1 MSTIFSGAIFGAP
14 LRNENKTIEMKMNV
28 VVRKWNRLKW
38 KWVEEKNENEDSINI
53 LPMIDIIF
61 AILSFFIISSLYLTK
76 IDTIKVNLPKS
87 STAVREQNKPQ
98 IITIDNNENIYFN
111 SNEISLTNMSSLI
124 RTNIENLE
132 EPIVILRADTSVKH
146 GFIVNLLDE
155 LRKIENL
162 KIGIS
167 TEKQLSGL

>member
-1 MSTIFSGAIFGAP
+1 MYF
-14 LRNENKTIEMKMNV
+14 KD
-28 VVRKWNRLKW
+28 
-38 KWVEEKNENEDSINI
+38 KNESENSINI

-76 IDTIKVNLPKS
+76 IDSIKVNLPKS

-98 IITIDNNENIYFN
+98 IITVDNNEKIYFN
-111 SNEISLTNMSSLI
+111 SNEISLKNISGLI
-124 RTNIENLE
+124 RTNIKNLE

-146 GFIVNLLDE
+146 GLIVSLLDE

-167 TEKQLSGL
+167 TYNQL

>member
-1 MSTIFSGAIFGAP
+1 MYFKEN
-14 LRNENKTIEMKMNV
+14 NES
-28 VVRKWNRLKW
+28 
-38 KWVEEKNENEDSINI
+38 ENLINI

-76 IDTIKVNLPKS
+76 IDSIKVNLPKS

-98 IITIDNNENIYFN
+98 IITIDNNEKIYFN
-111 SNEISLTNMSSLI
+111 SNEISLKDISTLI
-124 RTNIENLE
+124 RTNIENIE

-146 GFIVNLLDE
+146 GLIVSLLDE

-167 TEKQLSGL
+167 TDKK

>member
-1 MSTIFSGAIFGAP
+1 MYF
-14 LRNENKTIEMKMNV
+14 K
-28 VVRKWNRLKW
+28 
-38 KWVEEKNENEDSINI
+38 EKNETNASINI

-111 SNEISLTNMSSLI
+111 SREISLTNMSSII

-132 EPIVILRADTSVKH
+132 EPIVILRADASVKH

-155 LRKIENL
+155 LRKIETL

>member
-1 MSTIFSGAIFGAP
+1 MYF
-14 LRNENKTIEMKMNV
+14 K
-28 VVRKWNRLKW
+28 
-38 KWVEEKNENEDSINI
+38 EKNETGDSINI

-61 AILSFFIISSLYLTK
+61 AILSFFIISSLYLTR
-76 IDTIKVNLPKS
+76 IDAIKVNLPKA

-98 IITIDNNENIYFN
+98 IITVDSNERIYFN
-111 SNEISLTNMSSLI
+111 SNEISLKNIYTII

-146 GFIVNLLDE
+146 GVIVNLLDE

-162 KIGIS
+162 KVGIS
-167 TEKQLSGL
+167 TEKQ

>member
-1 MSTIFSGAIFGAP
+1 MYF
-14 LRNENKTIEMKMNV
+14 K
-28 VVRKWNRLKW
+28 
-38 KWVEEKNENEDSINI
+38 EKNESGDSINI

-76 IDTIKVNLPKS
+76 IDSIKVNLPKS
-87 STAVREQNKPQ
+87 STAVKEQNKPQ
-98 IITIDNNENIYFN
+98 IITVDNNEKIYFN
-111 SNEISLTNMSSLI
+111 SNEISLKNISSLI
-124 RTNIENLE
+124 RTNIENIE

-146 GFIVNLLDE
+146 GLIVSLLDE

-167 TEKQLSGL
+167 TDNQL

>member
-1 MSTIFSGAIFGAP
+1 MYFKDN
-14 LRNENKTIEMKMNV
+14 NES
-28 VVRKWNRLKW
+28 
-38 KWVEEKNENEDSINI
+38 ENSINI

-76 IDTIKVNLPKS
+76 IDSIKVNLPKS

-98 IITIDNNENIYFN
+98 IITIDNNEKIYFN
-111 SNEISLTNMSSLI
+111 SNEITLKNISGLI

-146 GFIVNLLDE
+146 GLIVSLLDE

-167 TEKQLSGL
+167 TEKNNTNY

>member
-1 MSTIFSGAIFGAP
+1 MYFKDN
-14 LRNENKTIEMKMNV
+14 NES
-28 VVRKWNRLKW
+28 
-38 KWVEEKNENEDSINI
+38 ENSINI

-76 IDTIKVNLPKS
+76 IDSIKVNLPKS
-87 STAVREQNKPQ
+87 STAVREKNKPQ
-98 IITIDNNENIYFN
+98 IITVDTNEKIYFN
-111 SNEISLTNMSSLI
+111 SNEISLKDISTLI
-124 RTNIENLE
+124 RTNIENIE

-146 GFIVNLLDE
+146 GLIVSLLDE

-167 TEKQLSGL
+167 TDKK

>member
-1 MSTIFSGAIFGAP
+1 MNFVEDLRLFLYLKI
-14 LRNENKTIEMKMNV
+14 LRNFMYFK
-28 VVRKWNRLKW
+28 
-38 KWVEEKNENEDSINI
+38 EKDETEYSINI

-87 STAVREQNKPQ
+87 STALREQNKPQ

-111 SNEISLTNMSSLI
+111 SNKISLTNMSSLI

>member
-1 MSTIFSGAIFGAP
+1 MNFVEDLRLFLYLKI
-14 LRNENKTIEMKMNV
+14 LRNLMYFK
-28 VVRKWNRLKW
+28 
-38 KWVEEKNENEDSINI
+38 EKDETEYSINI

-111 SNEISLTNMSSLI
+111 SREISLTNMSSII

-132 EPIVILRADTSVKH
+132 EPIVILRADISVKH
-146 GFIVNLLDE
+146 GFVVNLLDE

-167 TEKQLSGL
+167 TEKQ

>member
-1 MSTIFSGAIFGAP
+1 MYFKDN
-14 LRNENKTIEMKMNV
+14 NES
-28 VVRKWNRLKW
+28 
-38 KWVEEKNENEDSINI
+38 ENSINI

-76 IDTIKVNLPKS
+76 IDSIKVNLPKS
-87 STAVREQNKPQ
+87 STALREQNKPQ
-98 IITIDNNENIYFN
+98 IITVDNNEKIYFN
-111 SNEISLTNMSSLI
+111 SNEISLKNISSLI
-124 RTNIENLE
+124 RTKIENIE

-146 GFIVNLLDE
+146 GLIVSLLDE

-167 TEKQLSGL
+167 TDKK

>member
-1 MSTIFSGAIFGAP
+1 MYFKES
-14 LRNENKTIEMKMNV
+14 NES
-28 VVRKWNRLKW
+28 
-38 KWVEEKNENEDSINI
+38 ENSINI

-76 IDTIKVNLPKS
+76 VDSIKVNLPKS
-87 STAVREQNKPQ
+87 STAVREEEKPQ
-98 IITIDNNENIYFN
+98 IISVDSNEKIYFK
-111 SNEISLTNMSSLI
+111 SNQIALKNVSELI
-124 RTNIENLE
+124 RTNIENIKD
-132 EPIVILRADTSVKH
+132 PIVILRADTSVKH

-167 TEKQLSGL
+167 AEKK

>member
-1 MSTIFSGAIFGAP
+1 MNFVEDLRLFLYLKI
-14 LRNENKTIEMKMNV
+14 LRNFMYFK
-28 VVRKWNRLKW
+28 
-38 KWVEEKNENEDSINI
+38 EKDETEYSINI

-98 IITIDNNENIYFN
+98 IITVDNNENIYFN
-111 SNEISLTNMSSLI
+111 SGEISLTNMSSII
-124 RTNIENLE
+124 RTNIENIE

>member
-1 MSTIFSGAIFGAP
+1 MNFVEDLRLFLYLKI
-14 LRNENKTIEMKMNV
+14 LRNFMYFK
-28 VVRKWNRLKW
+28 
-38 KWVEEKNENEDSINI
+38 EKDETEYSINI

-111 SNEISLTNMSSLI
+111 SREISLTNMSSII
-124 RTNIENLE
+124 RTNIENIE

-146 GFIVNLLDE
+146 GVIVNLLDE

-167 TEKQLSGL
+167 TEKI

>member
-1 MSTIFSGAIFGAP
+1 MYF
-14 LRNENKTIEMKMNV
+14 K
-28 VVRKWNRLKW
+28 
-38 KWVEEKNENEDSINI
+38 EKNENRDSINI

-76 IDTIKVNLPKS
+76 IDSIKVNLPKS

-98 IITIDNNENIYFN
+98 IITVDSNERIYFN
-111 SNEISLTNMSSLI
+111 SNEISLKNI
-124 RTNIENLE
+124 NEIIQTNIENLE

-146 GFIVNLLDE
+146 GVIVNLLDE

-162 KIGIS
+162 KVGIS
-167 TEKQLSGL
+167 TENK

>member
-1 MSTIFSGAIFGAP
+1 MYFKDN
-14 LRNENKTIEMKMNV
+14 NES
-28 VVRKWNRLKW
+28 
-38 KWVEEKNENEDSINI
+38 ENSINI

-76 IDTIKVNLPKS
+76 IDSIKVNLPKS

-98 IITIDNNENIYFN
+98 IITIDNNEKIYFN
-111 SNEISLTNMSSLI
+111 SNEILLKNISALI
-124 RTNIENLE
+124 RTNIENIE

-146 GFIVNLLDE
+146 GLIVNILDE
-155 LRKIENL
+155 LRKIEDL

-167 TEKQLSGL
+167 TDKK

>member
-1 MSTIFSGAIFGAP
+1 MYF
-14 LRNENKTIEMKMNV
+14 K
-28 VVRKWNRLKW
+28 
-38 KWVEEKNENEDSINI
+38 EKDETEYSINI

>member
-1 MSTIFSGAIFGAP
+1 MNFVEDLRLFLYLKI
-14 LRNENKTIEMKMNV
+14 LRNLMYFK
-28 VVRKWNRLKW
+28 
-38 KWVEEKNENEDSINI
+38 EKDETEYSINI

-111 SNEISLTNMSSLI
+111 SREISLTNMSSII